1 MARSKLKDYLM
12 NVLAQLRLTKLLDL
26 HPTPKDVEELQDID
40 WLIKDTEVM
49 ILEEEKKEVVNDC

>member
-1 MARSKLKDYLM
+1 M